1 MARIAFFLAAI
12 LFSLFGLG
20 YLGASTPN
28 RGFIITG
35 AILFLLALINLIP
48 RSKVKATPKQE
59 LSGAGVAH
67 IEDLISKGEK
77 MQAIKRYRDLTGSS
91 LSDAK
96 LFVESLAKDN
106 DTELY
111 NLPLNEDLESALRL
125 IKQQSTIEAVREV
138 RALTGLGLRDAKAYV
153 DEL

>member
-20 YLGASTPN
+20 YLGAYTPN

-35 AILFLLALINLIP
+35 VILFLLALINLIP
-48 RSKVKATPKQE
+48 RNKVKATPKRE

-77 MQAIKRYRDLTGSS
+77 IQAIKRYRDLTGSS

-106 DTELY
+106 VTELY
-111 NLPLNEDLESALRL
+111 SLPLNEDLESALRL
-125 IKQQSTIEAVREV
+125 IKKQSTIEAVREV
-138 RALTGLGLRDAKAYV
+138 RALTGLGLREAKAYV